1 MKCRYSSVNYGI
13 QFFEMLIL
21 EPKTEGK
28 KSTQNKTSCMVY
40 KRSSKTDL
48 PKKFSKNGLVFKS
61 AYHPSKGLE
70 PRLKPT
76 YVSSKGPD
84 SPLAF
89 PGPHPSNMQPLHPHL
104 HKNKQT
110 KKQVY
115 GSGEMA

>member
-1 MKCRYSSVNYGI
+1 
-13 QFFEMLIL
+13 MLIL

-28 KSTQNKTSCMVY
+28 KAHKTKPLVWFTKGLAKLTY
-40 KRSSKTDL
+40 R
-48 PKKFSKNGLVFKS
+48 KFSKNGLVFKR

-110 KKQVY
+110 GLRVWGNGLVIKI
-115 GSGEMA
+115 M